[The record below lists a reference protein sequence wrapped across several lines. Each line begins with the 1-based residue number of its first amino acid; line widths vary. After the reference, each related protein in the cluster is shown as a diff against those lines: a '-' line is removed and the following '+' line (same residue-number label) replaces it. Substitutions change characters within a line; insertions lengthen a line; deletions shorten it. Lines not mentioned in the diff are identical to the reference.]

1 MTESTRT
8 AVGRRRGRTR
18 AVLAAF
24 LAAAGFAS
32 FAGGAA
38 AADPPVPEGLLTD
51 FAKVGEKLDELIADT
66 KAEKGNDAARGVVRA
81 ERAKHEFVRRWYGE
95 FAAFGVSYA
104 LVFVDFDCVDR
115 NLDSVRLGLRG
126 DRDLE
131 RLKAKLGDAKDCAKH
146 LKGKLEDPGPA
157 VEHKFEKLI
166 EALEKL
172 KDDVATI
179 TRDDI
184 DRAEGRKYSLISRH
198 FHDLVYGV
206 PFDSAFTDLDCIDR
220 HLKLGEHQL
229 RDEDF
234 EAALH
239 KFKIA
244 RECAQ
249 RLEKKYKAVGG
260 G

>member
-1 MTESTRT
+1 M
-8 AVGRRRGRTR
+8 
-18 AVLAAF
+18 LAAC
-24 LAAAGFAS
+24 LVTAGLAS

-38 AADPPVPEGLLTD
+38 AADPPLPEGLLTD
-51 FAKVGEKLDELIADT
+51 FAKVGEKLDELIGDT

-81 ERAKHEFVRRWYGE
+81 ERAKREFVRRWYGE
-95 FAAFGVSYA
+95 ASTYGTSFA
-104 LVFVDFDCVDR
+104 LVFIDFDCVDR
-115 NLDSVRLGLRG
+115 SLDSVRLGLRG
-126 DRDLE
+126 DRDVE
-131 RLKAKLGDAKDCAKH
+131 RLRAKLGDAKDCAKH
-146 LKGKLEDPGPA
+146 LKGKLEDPGAA
-157 VEHKFEKLI
+157 VEHKFDKLI

-172 KDDVATI
+172 KEDAATI
-179 TRDDI
+179 TKDDL

-206 PFDSAFTDLDCIDR
+206 PFDSVFTDLDCIDR

-229 RDEDF
+229 RDEDY

-249 RLEKKYKAVGG
+249 RLEKKYKQAGG